1 MILRTGA
8 AMSMRTD
15 RRRFLRASA
24 AGGALMGLGD
34 LGFLSQLRPVSANE
48 ASLDPKVVRLQPEI
62 EPLVRLL
69 EETPRDRLL
78 EEVAGRVQKGTCY
91 RDVLAALLLA
101 GVRNVQPRPSVGH
114 KFHAVLVVN
123 SAHIASLASPDT
135 DRWLPVFWA
144 LDYFK
149 SSQAQDVREGN
160 WTMAPVDESAVP
172 PARKA
177 RKAFAAAMDD
187 WDESAADAAVAA
199 LARSAGSN
207 EVYELFFRYGAR
219 DFRSIGH
226 KAIYVANSCRTL
238 QCIGWQHAEPVLRSL
253 AYALLMHEAGNPARR
268 DDAADRPWK
277 KNLER
282 AARISEGW
290 TGGKP
295 DPSASAD
302 LLTTLRKGSDD
313 DACDQVVELLNRGVA
328 PQSIWDALFDG
339 AGELLL
345 RQPGIVSLHAVT
357 STNALH
363 YAYQASADDETRRM
377 LMLQNAAFLTL
388 FRGALGGRGKVG
400 DAQIDQLEPVAT
412 SESGP
417 GAIEEIFAE
426 ASRDRMTA
434 ARKTLAYLKAGRDPG
449 SLITAARRLVFLK
462 GDDAHDYKFSSAV
475 LEDYYNASPAW
486 RERYLASS
494 LVLLPGSA
502 DKDNN
507 LVKRTRAALQS

>member
-1 MILRTGA
+1 
-8 AMSMRTD
+8 MSIRTD

-24 AGGALMGLGD
+24 VGASLASLGD
-34 LGFLSQLRPVSANE
+34 LGFLSRLRPVSADE
-48 ASLDPKVVRLQPEI
+48 AALDPKVVRLQPDI

-69 EETPRDRLL
+69 EETPRARLL
-78 EEVAGRVQKGTCY
+78 EEVADRVRKGTAY

-123 SAHIASLASPDT
+123 SAHLASLASPDT
-135 DRWLPVFWA
+135 DRWLPIFWA

-160 WTMAPVDESAVP
+160 WTMGPVDESAVP

-177 RKAFAAAMDD
+177 REAFAAAMDD
-187 WDESAADAAVAA
+187 WDEAAADAAVAS

-207 EVYELFFRYGAR
+207 AVYELFFRYGAR

-253 AYALLMHEAGNPARR
+253 AYALLMHEDGNPARR
-268 DDAADRPWK
+268 DDPADRPWRH
-277 KNLER
+277 NQER
-282 AARISEGW
+282 VARIKDDW
-290 TGGKP
+290 TGGAP
-295 DPSASAD
+295 DATAAAD
-302 LLTTLRKGSDD
+302 LLSTLRKDSGD

-328 PQSIWDALFDG
+328 PQSVWDALFDA

-345 RQPGIVSLHAVT
+345 RQPGIVALHAVT

-363 YAYQASADDETRRM
+363 YAYQASGDDRTRRL
-377 LMLQNAAFLTL
+377 LMLQNAAFLTM
-388 FRGALGGRGKVG
+388 FRGAMGGRGEVA
-400 DAQIDQLEPVAT
+400 DARIDRLEPIAT
-412 SESGP
+412 TGGAPE
-417 GAIEEIFAE
+417 AIEEIFAV
-426 ASRDRMTA
+426 ASRDRTTA
-434 ARKTLAYLKAGRDPG
+434 ARKALAYLQAGRDPRA
-449 SLITAARRLVFLK
+449 LIDAARRLVFLK
-462 GDDAHDYKFSSAV
+462 GDDPHDYKFSSAV

-494 LVLLPGSA
+494 LLLLPGSA
-502 DKDNN
+502 DRDND
-507 LVKRTRAALQS
+507 LVRRTRAAFHA